1 MNGYQ
6 KIVLVFGGLFLFLT
20 LVPSI
25 DKPQS
30 TSSVEVIF
38 QLSAIIVA
46 TGLFLYAFKDLG
58 KKRGKKK
65 KK

>member
-6 KIVLVFGGLFLFLT
+6 KIVLAFGCLFLLLT
-20 LVPSI
+20 IIPSS

-30 TSSVEVIF
+30 ISSLEVIL
-38 QLSAIIVA
+38 QLSAITVA

-58 KKRGKKK
+58 KKRGKKSK
-65 KK
+65 K

>member
-6 KIVLVFGGLFLFLT
+6 KIVLVFGGVFLLLT
-20 LVPSI
+20 IVPAL

-30 TSSVEVIF
+30 ISSMEVILQF
-38 QLSAIIVA
+38 SAIIVA

-58 KKRGKKK
+58 KKRGKKRK
-65 KK
+65 K